1 MILPL
6 GLGALV
12 GLVLGLLGGGGSVL
26 AIPALTYALKL
37 EPKAAV
43 AASLWVV
50 GSAAA
55 VAAVAHHLS
64 GHVRWKVAAGFGVL
78 GAAGALLSARLA
90 QHLPG
95 LLQLAL
101 FAVVMLLAGRRML
114 RRARAASTPEDPT
127 SEPPSTD
134 APAPAAPPASGG
146 RVVAAA
152 LGTGVLTGLVG
163 VGGGFLIVPALVMW
177 VGLPMREAIGTSL
190 VVIVFNAV
198 GGSAG
203 YGSYLSPE
211 LGVTLPF
218 VGGAVVA
225 SLGGSLLGRRISPR
239 RLEAAFGVGVMV
251 VAVAM
256 RLQASWAWLA
266 P

>member
-78 GAAGALLSARLA
+78 GAAGALSAR
-90 QHLPG
+90 
-95 LLQLAL
+95 
-101 FAVVMLLAGRRML
+101 
-114 RRARAASTPEDPT
+114 ASPNTCQGCC
-127 SEPPSTD
+127 SS
-134 APAPAAPPASGG
+134 
-146 RVVAAA
+146 RC
-152 LGTGVLTGLVG
+152 
-163 VGGGFLIVPALVMW
+163 
-177 VGLPMREAIGTSL
+177 
-190 VVIVFNAV
+190 
-198 GGSAG
+198 
-203 YGSYLSPE
+203 SP
-211 LGVTLPF
+211 
-218 VGGAVVA
+218 
-225 SLGGSLLGRRISPR
+225 
-239 RLEAAFGVGVMV
+239 
-251 VAVAM
+251 
-256 RLQASWAWLA
+256 W
-266 P
+266 